1 MRVISG
7 FLKGRTIKGFDLKGT
22 RPTMDRIKESI
33 FGMIQS
39 SVSNATTLDLF
50 AGTGNLG
57 IEAIS
62 NGAKL
67 CYFVDKNPLAVKTI
81 KDNCETFQ
89 ISDKCEIL
97 LSDYKKALDYFENTE
112 VKFDIIFIDPPYK
125 ETILI
130 SVLKMIVDKNIL
142 NNNALII
149 VEMEENSI
157 KEAKIQGLNLIKR
170 KKYGSK
176 YVNLYEKK

>member
-7 FLKGRTIKGFDLKGT
+7 FLKGRTIKGFDLEGT
-22 RPTMDRIKESI
+22 RPTMDRVKESI
-33 FGMIQS
+33 FGIIQS
-39 SVSNATTLDLF
+39 RIGETIVLDLF

-67 CYFVDKNPLAVKTI
+67 CYFIDKNPLAVKTI

-89 ISDKCEIL
+89 IIDKCKIFIF
-97 LSDYKKALDYFENTE
+97 DYRKALDYFESTKI
-112 VKFDIIFIDPPYK
+112 KFDIVFLDPPYK
-125 ETILI
+125 EDILI
-130 SVLKMIVDKNIL
+130 SVLRMITTKNIL
-142 NNNALII
+142 NKKALIV
-149 VEMEENSI
+149 VEMEDNNI
-157 KEAKIQGLNLIKR
+157 KEVEIQGLNLIKI